1 MDDLK
6 EKLSALLQDPQA
18 MEQAMSMA
26 ASLGLGV
33 GDGGETRRESSTLS
47 SRQDTLVRALLPYL
61 RPSRQARLKRALE
74 LAQLSSLAGQAMQAT
89 MAGKQQQEEVDPH
102 V

>member
-33 GDGGETRRESSTLS
+33 GDSGESGRESSTLS

-74 LAQLSSLAGQAMQAT
+74 LAQLSSLAGQAMPAT
-89 MAGKQQQEEVDPH
+89 MAGKQQQEVDPH

>member
-33 GDGGETRRESSTLS
+33 GDGGE
-47 SRQDTLVRALLPYL
+47 
-61 RPSRQARLKRALE
+61 
-74 LAQLSSLAGQAMQAT
+74 AGR
-89 MAGKQQQEEVDPH
+89 
-102 V
+102 

>member
-1 MDDLK
+1 MDDLRDR
-6 EKLSALLQDPQA
+6 LNALLQDPQA

-26 ASLGLGV
+26 ASLRLG
-33 GDGGETRRESSTLS
+33 GGEGRTPGQEGGALS

-74 LAQLSSLAGQAMQAT
+74 LAQLSSLAGQAMQAS
-89 MAGKQQQEEVDPH
+89 MAGKQEQEVDTH